1 MRALTARFPP
11 EQWGQLLRLVRC
23 KYTDTASEHAAERVR
38 QQSPVGATDAAAKG
52 DAPARGA
59 AGLGSAMLLLLL
71 LAGALWLPR
80 PYELS
85 ASDFALQLAMR
96 AAAPFVPLDAI
107 AHAVHPAPAA
117 TARPATEWLR
127 VPAEKAGDEIAVRL
141 LTPANESRESRRLL
155 ARLDADGDGGVS
167 REEFVLGSWRGLES
181 KQEAGAR
188 RPLLIWFDWAVL
200 GGNASART
208 EPGLADALADTMDVV
223 VAEVAVGG
231 AFPQPTT
238 RGLAAVRWLHREA
251 LASGIG
257 GRVDASRVAIGGA
270 GGGGTVAAA
279 LALRPEPWSLS
290 PPSLPAYKSLLL
302 VAPMLRC
309 PGPAGRP
316 GGSMDTARKDGVV
329 VMGPAQSRSAW
340 GRYASALGVEA
351 CAARPD
357 CSPAAANAGQLR
369 KLEHLVMCAQ
379 RSLA

>member
-1 MRALTARFPP
+1 
-11 EQWGQLLRLVRC
+11 
-23 KYTDTASEHAAERVR
+23 
-38 QQSPVGATDAAAKG
+38 
-52 DAPARGA
+52 
-59 AGLGSAMLLLLL
+59 
-71 LAGALWLPR
+71 LPR

-141 LTPANESRESRRLL
+141 LTPANESRDSRRLL

-181 KQEAGAR
+181 KEETGAMIHKR

-251 LASGIG
+251 LATGIG

-279 LALRPEPWSLS
+279 LALRPEPWSLF
-290 PPSLPAYKSLLL
+290 PPSLPAYRSLLL

-309 PGPAGRP
+309 PTPAERP
-316 GGSMDTARKDGVV
+316 GGSMDTARNDGVV
-329 VMGPAQSRSAW
+329 VMGPVQTRSAW
-340 GRYASALGVEA
+340 ERYASALGAEA
-351 CAARPD
+351 CAARSD
-357 CSPAAANAGQLR
+357 CSPAAASAGQLR
-369 KLEHLVMCAQ
+369 KLQHLVMCVQ
-379 RSLA
+379 PPLAAPLACLYL